1 MTKKEKLNRI
11 FLVLLSL
18 FVVMLGYGILLP
30 TLPYYTE
37 RLALKDNLDTDLIN
51 FHIGMLTS
59 IYPLFQLLFVLV
71 WGKLSDKYGRKPII
85 LLGLLGFVVMNLL
98 TGLVT
103 SLTLLYVARII
114 GGIFT
119 SSVIPVSNAYLSD
132 ITSEKRRTKIMAWS
146 GVAISSGLI
155 FGPVLGGFLSQT
167 NFHYKYSL
175 GILHLDRFSVPFIL
189 VSLLGLV
196 VLLVV
201 MKLLKNTEIVSRLSS
216 KKKEFSWSFS
226 QYFIVLLLLS
236 FVMQFVVT
244 LFETVFSIYG
254 KDELSFNS
262 NQVGIGFMLCGS
274 VMAVLQ
280 PVFATYGEK
289 ILATKQQ
296 IGLGMFIAGTSLI
309 AFPFFTNEWFIYGLI
324 VVFAAGGAM
333 VTPNLI
339 SAVSIISK
347 KDTGRNISI
356 QSSTNSVG
364 QILGPV
370 LGTWLIA
377 GGFYYPFIVAGVI
390 VLLALGLVL
399 PYLKFNVKTNS
410 LDKIEI
416 GTNKIHDFKS
426 EQKTLGQ

>member
-1 MTKKEKLNRI
+1 MGKKEKLNRI

-71 WGKLSDKYGRKPII
+71 WGKLSDKYGRKPLIVI
-85 LLGLLGFVVMNLL
+85 GLIGFVVMNLL
-98 TGLVT
+98 TGLAT
-103 SLTLLYVARII
+103 SLTMLYIARIT

-146 GVAISSGLI
+146 GVAISSGVI
-155 FGPVLGGFLSQT
+155 FGPMLGGFLSQT
-167 NFHYKYSL
+167 NLHLKFSF
-175 GILHLDRFSVPFIL
+175 GVFHLDRFSVPFIFAA
-189 VSLLGLV
+189 LLGFVV
-196 VLLVV
+196 VLIIV
-201 MKLLKNTEIVSRLSS
+201 KWLKNTKIVSKTVSS
-216 KKKEFSWSFS
+216 VVKFSFS
-226 QYFIVLLLLS
+226 LSKYFIILLLLS
-236 FVMQFVVT
+236 FVIQFVVT

-254 KDELSFNS
+254 KDELAFTS

-280 PVFATYGEK
+280 PVFATYGER
-289 ILATKQQ
+289 ILTSKQQ
-296 IGLGMFIAGTSLI
+296 ITLGLLISGMSLI
-309 AFPFFTNEWFIYGLI
+309 VFPFIGSALYIYITIIL
-324 VVFAAGGAM
+324 FAGGGAM
-333 VTPNLI
+333 VTPNLL
-339 SAVSIISK
+339 SAVSLISK
-347 KDTGRNISI
+347 ENTGTNISI
-356 QSSTNSVG
+356 QSSTNSIG

-377 GGFYYPFIVAGVI
+377 GGFYYPFIIAGATALVAM
-390 VLLALGLVL
+390 GLV
-399 PYLKFNVKTNS
+399 YFLKQQN
-410 LDKIEI
+410 
-416 GTNKIHDFKS
+416 G
-426 EQKTLGQ
+426 

>member
-1 MTKKEKLNRI
+1 MKRKEKLNRI
-11 FLVLLSL
+11 YLILLSL

-59 IYPLFQLLFVLV
+59 IYPLFQLLFVIV
-71 WGKLSDKYGRKPII
+71 WGKLSDKYGRKPLIVI
-85 LLGLLGFVVMNLL
+85 GLIGFVVMNLL
-98 TGLVT
+98 TGLAT
-103 SLTLLYVARII
+103 SLTMLYIARIV

-167 NFHYKYSL
+167 NLHFKFSI
-175 GILHLDRFSVPFIL
+175 GVFHLDRFSVPFIL
-189 VSLLGLV
+189 AALLGFVV
-196 VLLVV
+196 VLIIG
-201 MKLLKNTEIVSRLSS
+201 KWLKNTEIKRRIAS
-216 KKKEFSWSFS
+216 KGNKFSFS
-226 QYFIVLLLLS
+226 LSTYFIVLLLLS

-254 KDELSFNS
+254 KDELAFTS

-289 ILATKQQ
+289 ILTSKQQ
-296 IGLGMFIAGTSLI
+296 IILGLLISGVSLI
-309 AFPFFTNEWFIYGLI
+309 VFPFVNNELNVYLMIIL
-324 VVFAAGGAM
+324 FAAGGAM
-333 VTPNLI
+333 VTPNLL
-339 SAVSIISK
+339 SAVSLISK
-347 KDTGRNISI
+347 ENTGRNISI
-356 QSSTNSVG
+356 QSSTNSIG

-377 GGFYYPFIVAGVI
+377 GGFYYPFIIAGAT
-390 VLLALGLVL
+390 VLGAMGLV
-399 PYLKFNVKTNS
+399 YFLKQQ
-410 LDKIEI
+410 DK
-416 GTNKIHDFKS
+416 
-426 EQKTLGQ
+426 